1 MNHAP
6 SPPHPS
12 ALHSPHP
19 IVPFNPVNVHLHM
32 RHIPGLTDGTD
43 CRWAR
48 ALKGA
53 ISPGLG
59 GASRASAPAGDGDAG
74 KSSRAS
80 MHAPSREAYSRQPS
94 VPMNGF
100 DKVQRGDRH
109 SPSRR
114 SSASSIPD
122 LESLQRAGQG
132 YTPTKKYSQT
142 SSPEAAPTL
151 SNHAQSGSPCRADG
165 IGAGAKVRDY
175 QLVGGGSAP
184 RNVSTDLS
192 GGIGVSRGSSDTDSS
207 GASSSEGD
215 EDYSPSKGT
224 DTSSVLKHYTSLTPR
239 GGARRETKPPQGVPT
254 LALGGLLGG
263 GVGQGAIGVEGGSQS
278 AYKMSNHSDFGGHGA
293 SGSPTRFGPGG
304 LAAAP
309 SNTIKPLAIAPI
321 TSSSGSAFKA
331 FVSPRASKMGSLQS
345 PKVPAAPPPITPRS
359 TRPVVTPRGSIP
371 RSDTGAWSASPRT
384 DNVTAR
390 PQQQQQQQY
399 QDHHHHYQQQ
409 QQPSS
414 RVEGD
419 AAESRKAYAAWDE
432 RWNVPYSS
440 SGSQT
445 ARLSTSLSSWGAPS
459 PRVVGDMGQWG
470 MSGSMSAR
478 GGPRSGNDGSLSA
491 RGAPPV
497 PVLTSE
503 LFRDEEPEEA
513 QEIYT
518 QNGTTY
524 FRAATR

>member
-1 MNHAP
+1 MQY
-6 SPPHPS
+6 
-12 ALHSPHP
+12 
-19 IVPFNPVNVHLHM
+19 
-32 RHIPGLTDGTD
+32 IPGLTDGTD

-80 MHAPSREAYSRQPS
+80 MNSPTREAYSRQPS
-94 VPMNGF
+94 VPMNGL

-109 SPSRR
+109 SLSRQ

-122 LESLQRAGQG
+122 LESLPRAGQG
-132 YTPTKKYSQT
+132 YSPTKKYNQT
-142 SSPEAAPTL
+142 SLPETAPTL
-151 SNHAQSGSPCRADG
+151 GNHAQSGPPCRADG
-165 IGAGAKVRDY
+165 VGAGAKVRDY
-175 QLVGGGSAP
+175 PLVGGGSAP
-184 RNVSTDLS
+184 RNLSTDLS
-192 GGIGVSRGSSDTDSS
+192 GGIGVSRGSDTDSS

-263 GVGQGAIGVEGGSQS
+263 GVGQGAIEVEGGSQS
-278 AYKMSNHSDFGGHGA
+278 AYKMSNHSDLGGHGA

-359 TRPVVTPRGSIP
+359 TRPVVTPRGSVPRTDTGARTQALHAAVEEIP
-371 RSDTGAWSASPRT
+371 RTDTGAWSASPRT
-384 DNVTAR
+384 DNGTAR
-390 PQQQQQQQY
+390 PQQQQY

-409 QQPSS
+409 QPSS
-414 RVEGD
+414 RVEED